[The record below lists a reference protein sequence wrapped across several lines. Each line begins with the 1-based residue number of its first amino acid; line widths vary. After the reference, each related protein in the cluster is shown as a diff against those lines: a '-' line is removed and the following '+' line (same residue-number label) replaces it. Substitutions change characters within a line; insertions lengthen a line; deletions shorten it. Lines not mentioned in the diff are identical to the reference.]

1 MLRVRLGSHPCSKQH
16 SCWCAASSAPYR
28 RALPLPRPTYPVRT
42 QVDSYCKD
50 TSQRIVGYY
59 QANELADDT
68 ELGPFG
74 KKIAALIRSK
84 CPEAV
89 CLLYQGASGPPTP
102 DDLRFW
108 SLGPDGKRTGPTPTL
123 PDAPKTL
130 PVLEGTLRRFTA
142 LVDLT
147 SILTTRAGLAEYR
160 AARAFNT
167 LRLGPALSVSVWVWD
182 RRKRPKKG
190 TLSTRIHVSRVA
202 VCEEVPK

>member
-1 MLRVRLGSHPCSKQH
+1 MRLGSHPCSKQH

-130 PVLEGTLRRFTA
+130 
-142 LVDLT
+142 
-147 SILTTRAGLAEYR
+147 
-160 AARAFNT
+160 
-167 LRLGPALSVSVWVWD
+167 
-182 RRKRPKKG
+182 
-190 TLSTRIHVSRVA
+190 
-202 VCEEVPK
+202 